1 MSKQIDKLT
10 PGQEAKI
17 PAYLDRY
24 MKIGLSTERC
34 DRPKAEEAIRALY
47 KQMEYGDIKQFH
59 WFENPLTGC
68 EMAAKCAKLD
78 PALAN
83 LDDAF
88 ERAMSV
94 PVQRSDLADQASK
107 ASYGSFEA
115 YWVAFYDFVQSELP
129 VPPHPLVDICK
140 NIVLD
145 CGVFW
150 TFEGHVIVTEKPK
163 AIRVKDNKL
172 HSENDLP
179 AIEYYD
185 GTAIYAKDGKVF
197 SSLMEMKM
205 AEKFG
210 T

>member
-10 PGQEAKI
+10 PAQEAKI
-17 PAYLDRY
+17 PAYLDKY
-24 MKIGLSTERC
+24 MKIGLSTERA
-34 DRPKAEEAIRALY
+34 DRPKAEAAIRALY

-59 WFENPLTGC
+59 WLDNPLSGC
-68 EMAAKCAKLD
+68 ELAAQFAKMN
-78 PALAN
+78 PAEAL
-83 LDDAF
+83 LDDAP
-88 ERAMSV
+88 ERAKLL
-94 PVQRSDLADQASK
+94 PVTRSELADQASK

-115 YWVAFYDFVQSELP
+115 YWVAFYDFVQTELP
-129 VPPHPLVDICK
+129 VPAHPLVDICK
-140 NIVLD
+140 DIVLD

-150 TFEGHVIVTEKPK
+150 TFAGHVVITEKPK

-172 HSENDLP
+172 HSEGDLP

-185 GTAIYAKDGKVF
+185 GTAIFAKDGKVF

>member
-10 PGQEAKI
+10 KAQEAKI
-17 PAYLDRY
+17 PAYLDKY

-34 DRPKAEEAIRALY
+34 DRPKAEDAIRRLY
-47 KQMEYGDIKQFH
+47 KQMEYGDIKKFY
-59 WFENPLTGC
+59 WLDNPLAGC
-68 EMAAKCAKLD
+68 ELAAQFAKKEAADLPD
-78 PALAN
+78 DGKLAAQ
-83 LDDAF
+83 AF
-88 ERAMSV
+88 PVTRAE
-94 PVQRSDLADQASK
+94 LADQASK

-129 VPPHPLVDICK
+129 VPPHPLVNICK
-140 NIVLD
+140 DIVLD

-150 TFEGHVIVTEKPK
+150 TFKEHVIITEKPK

-172 HSENDLP
+172 HSKNDLP

-185 GTAIYAKDGKVF
+185 GTCIYAKEGKVY

-205 AEKFG
+205 AEKTG
-210 T
+210 A